1 MLSDDIKLVGK
12 LIYCQLQTW
21 ERVHVTPASENNVID
36 TGKADFLAVHVEF
49 SSKWNMKKSSRL
61 FYQRMI
67 RQNKIDFIIVCQR
80 QRIAV
85 CLGLFFLCVTY

>member
-12 LIYCQLQTW
+12 LIYRQLQTW

-49 SSKWNMKKSSRL
+49 SSKWNVKKSSSL
-61 FYQRMI
+61 FY
-67 RQNKIDFIIVCQR
+67 
-80 QRIAV
+80 
-85 CLGLFFLCVTY
+85 